1 MVLVALAWMYVV
13 LMMAA
18 AEAMSPQGT
27 LLGAAFT
34 FMMYGVLPLSIVL
47 YVMGT
52 PARRKARRRAE
63 EAQALADAP
72 VDGSVD
78 APVDRS
84 VDAPVDG
91 QAGGEVQKRQP
102 HQPPPP

>member
-27 LLGAAFT
+27 VLGAVFT
-34 FMMYGVLPLSIVL
+34 FVMYGVLPLSIVL
-47 YVMGT
+47 YLMGT

-63 EAQALADAP
+63 AQAEAQVEAEGESLRPAGSLPPSGRPADDASAQSDTKKSAP
-72 VDGSVD
+72 D
-78 APVDRS
+78 
-84 VDAPVDG
+84 
-91 QAGGEVQKRQP
+91 
-102 HQPPPP
+102 H

>member
-27 LLGAAFT
+27 LLGAGFT

-52 PARRKARRRAE
+52 PARRRARRRAE
-63 EAQALADAP
+63 EEHAQA
-72 VDGSVD
+72 
-78 APVDRS
+78 
-84 VDAPVDG
+84 
-91 QAGGEVQKRQP
+91 QAQAQSQAQTEDV
-102 HQPPPP
+102 PPPP

>member
-1 MVLVALAWMYVV
+1 MYVV

-27 LLGAAFT
+27 LLGAGFT
-34 FMMYGVLPLSIVL
+34 FVMYGVLPLSIVL

-63 EAQALADAP
+63 EVQEAQEQDAP
-72 VDGSVD
+72 
-78 APVDRS
+78 
-84 VDAPVDG
+84 G
-91 QAGGEVQKRQP
+91 QAALEQAEPMLKGP
-102 HQPPPP
+102 TDAPPPP